1 LKKFWKEGFLSA
13 IAALRSLWKS
23 PLEDDDDDEVVVVV
37 VVVLLSPP
45 RLIELFPPGAF
56 DTRTEVEPL
65 ELGGAS
71 KIEL

>member
-1 LKKFWKEGFLSA
+1 LSA

-23 PLEDDDDDEVVVVV
+23 PLEEEDDEVVVVV
-37 VVVLLSPP
+37 DVVVLVSPP
-45 RLIELFPPGAF
+45 RFIELFPPGALE
-56 DTRTEVEPL
+56 TRTEVDPL